1 MEFVVDQE
9 ESKKM
14 VNAFATTLDGGR
26 LDASC
31 SSFSSD
37 ESSCAKSS
45 PPTSSAGLRRSTI
58 DLRQLDSNGI
68 LPQHKMKRY
77 LSASLHSLESMS
89 QMPPRV
95 SSVTTPVKN
104 PSVNNTGQLH
114 NESCSES
121 ISLSQHV
128 LASFEERMKTFVD
141 EVNHHI
147 GTIYVFL
154 LSTIFASKVLE
165 TAECPKQCSSSEQ
178 KTYPI
183 KVAQLIDDEPEPE
196 ELLSPSK
203 VTPAPCADSKDDWGH
218 FAYFQDELT
227 DESCLIPSCSTQS
240 KPTLGTLDESEEE
253 DDEEGDPSERP
264 QVQT

>member
-9 ESKKM
+9 KSKKM
-14 VNAFATTLDGGR
+14 VKAFATNLDGER
-26 LDASC
+26 LDTSC

-45 PPTSSAGLRRSTI
+45 PPTSSAGLRRSTV

-68 LPQHKMKRY
+68 LPQHKMKPIR
-77 LSASLHSLESMS
+77 L
-89 QMPPRV
+89 

-104 PSVNNTGQLH
+104 PSVNNTGQLDD
-114 NESCSES
+114 ESCSES
-121 ISLSQHV
+121 ISLSHV
-128 LASFEERMKTFVD
+128 LASFEERMKTFFD

-147 GTIYVFL
+147 GTIYMFL
-154 LSTIFASKVLE
+154 LSSIFASKVLE

-178 KTYPI
+178 KTPPI

-203 VTPAPCADSKDDWGH
+203 VTPAPYANSKDDWGH
-218 FAYFQDELT
+218 FAYFQDELA